1 MQRSLISLIVGGI
14 LALVAVGGLTYYLR
28 TTQNPSASA
37 GSNIELGNVVVA
49 TADLP
54 FGTHVSRD
62 QLSVVAWPASSMP
75 VDAFHSVEEVFAGS
89 QGFDRIVL
97 KPIDK
102 GEALLKSR
110 ISGFG
115 AKATLSR
122 QVPIGM
128 RAVSIRVDD
137 VSGVA
142 GFILPGDRVDVM
154 LTRRLEAT
162 TPDSSLVT
170 DVILQNILV
179 LGIDQLSDQ
188 DREKPVVAR
197 TATVAVTPEQA
208 QKLALAQQAGTLGL
222 SLRNASS
229 VDQVP
234 TERVVQRDLAPNSA
248 PPAKSRNV
256 KRAPPTIQIIYGGGR
271 TQVAPLPAAAPSP
284 STPAPVTQ

>member
-1 MQRSLISLIVGGI
+1 MQRSLVSLIAGGI
-14 LALVAVGGLTYYLR
+14 LALVAVVGLTFYLR
-28 TTQNPSASA
+28 SAQGPASIST
-37 GSNIELGNVVVA
+37 GSSIELGSVVVA
-49 TADLP
+49 VADLP
-54 FGTHVSRD
+54 FGTHLTRD

-75 VDAFHSVEEVFAGS
+75 ADSFHTVEEVFAGS
-89 QGFDRIVL
+89 QGFDRIIL

-102 GEALLKSR
+102 GEPLLKSR
-110 ISGFG
+110 VSGFG

-122 QVPIGM
+122 EVPPGM
-128 RAVSIRVDD
+128 RAVSIRIDD

-154 LTRRLEAT
+154 LTRKV
-162 TPDSSLVT
+162 DSTSTDSGLAT

-222 SLRNASS
+222 ALRNTLS

-234 TERVVQRDLAPNSA
+234 TARILQRDLNPNAPA
-248 PPAKSRNV
+248 PSSGHVR
-256 KRAPPTIQIIYGGGR
+256 RAPVGVQVIYGGAHAGS
-271 TQVAPLPAAAPSP
+271 A
-284 STPAPVTQ
+284 PAPAPATH

>member
-1 MQRSLISLIVGGI
+1 MQRSLVSLIVGGI
-14 LALVAVGGLTYYLR
+14 LALIAVGGLTYYLR
-28 TTQNPSASA
+28 SQSQVPSL
-37 GSNIELGNVVVA
+37 GSNIETGNVVVA
-49 TADLP
+49 VSDLP
-54 FGTHVSRD
+54 FGTHLSRD
-62 QLSVVAWPASSMP
+62 QLSVMAWPVASMP
-75 VDAFHSVEEVFAGS
+75 ADAFHSVEEVFAGS

-97 KPIDK
+97 KPVDK
-102 GEALLKSR
+102 GEPLLKSR

-122 QVPIGM
+122 QVPPGM

-154 LTRRLEAT
+154 LTRRLEGT
-162 TPDSSLVT
+162 TPDSNLAT
-170 DVILQNILV
+170 DIILQNILV

-197 TATVAVTPEQA
+197 TATVAVTPEEA

-222 SLRNASS
+222 ALRNATS

-234 TERVVQRDLAPNSA
+234 SERVVQRDLAPNAA
-248 PPAKSRNV
+248 PAPRAVRPV
-256 KRAPPTIQIIYGGGR
+256 KRGQEGVQVIYGGGR
-271 TQVAPLPAAAPSP
+271 TPIAAP
-284 STPAPVTQ
+284 APPTAVQ

>member
-1 MQRSLISLIVGGI
+1 MQRSLVSLIVGGI
-14 LALVAVGGLTYYLR
+14 LALVAIGGLTYYLR

-37 GSNIELGNVVVA
+37 GPNIEVGNVVVA
-49 TADLP
+49 TAELP
-54 FGTHVSRD
+54 FGTHLSRD
-62 QLSVVAWPASSMP
+62 QLSVVAWPTSSMP
-75 VDAFHSVEEVFAGS
+75 ADAFHSVEEVFAGS

-102 GEALLKSR
+102 GEPLLKSR

-122 QVPIGM
+122 QVPVGM

-170 DVILQNILV
+170 DVILQNIQV

-222 SLRNASS
+222 ALRNATS

-248 PPAKSRNV
+248 PPAPSRHVN
-256 KRAPPTIQIIYGGGR
+256 RPSATIQVIYGGGR
-271 TQVAPLPAAAPSP
+271 TQLAPLPAAASP

>member
-28 TTQNPSASA
+28 TTQNPAA
-37 GSNIELGNVVVA
+37 PTGPNIEVGNVVVA
-49 TADLP
+49 TAELP
-54 FGTHVSRD
+54 FGTHLSRD
-62 QLSVVAWPASSMP
+62 QLSVVAWPLASMP
-75 VDAFHSVEEVFAGS
+75 SDAFHSVEEVFAGS

-97 KPIDK
+97 KPVDK
-102 GEALLKSR
+102 GEPLLKSR

-122 QVPIGM
+122 QVPVGM

-170 DVILQNILV
+170 DVILQNIQV

-222 SLRNASS
+222 ALRNQTS

-248 PPAKSRNV
+248 PPPSRHV
-256 KRAPPTIQIIYGGGR
+256 KRAPVTIQVIYGGGR
-271 TQVAPLPAAAPSP
+271 SQVAPLPAAASP
-284 STPAPVTQ
+284 TTPAPVTQ

>member
-14 LALVAVGGLTYYLR
+14 LALVAIGGLTYYLR
-28 TTQNPSASA
+28 TTQNPAASA
-37 GSNIELGNVVVA
+37 GPSIDVGNVVVA
-49 TADLP
+49 TAPLP

-62 QLSVVAWPASSMP
+62 QLSVVAWPTSSMP
-75 VDAFHSVEEVFAGS
+75 ADAFHSVEEVFAGS

-102 GEALLKSR
+102 GEPLLKSR

-122 QVPIGM
+122 QVPVGM
-128 RAVSIRVDD
+128 RAVSIRIDD

-154 LTRRLEAT
+154 LTRRMEAT
-162 TPDSSLVT
+162 STDSGLVT
-170 DVILQNILV
+170 DVILQNVQV

-197 TATVAVTPEQA
+197 TATVAVTPEDA

-222 SLRNASS
+222 ALRNATS

-248 PPAKSRNV
+248 PPPSRHV
-256 KRAPPTIQIIYGGGR
+256 KRAPATIQVIYGGGR
-271 TQVAPLPAAAPSP
+271 SEVAPLPAAAAP

>member
-28 TTQNPSASA
+28 SAQSPATPS
-37 GSNIELGNVVVA
+37 SNIDVGNVVVA
-49 TADLP
+49 VSDLP
-54 FGTHVSRD
+54 FGTHIGRD
-62 QLSVVAWPASSMP
+62 QLTVIAWPVSSMP
-75 VDAFHSVEEVFAGS
+75 ADAFHSVEEVFAGS

-102 GEALLKSR
+102 GEPVLKSR

-122 QVPIGM
+122 QVPPGM
-128 RAVSIRVDD
+128 RAVSIRIDD

-154 LTRRLEAT
+154 LTRRIEASAS
-162 TPDSSLVT
+162 DASLVT
-170 DVILQNILV
+170 DIILQNVQV

-197 TATVAVTPEQA
+197 TATVAVTPEDA

-222 SLRNASS
+222 ALRNTSA

-234 TERVVQRDLAPNSA
+234 VERVVQRDLAPNAS
-248 PPAKSRNV
+248 PPPRPVRRGKPAGEGV
-256 KRAPPTIQIIYGGGR
+256 LVIYGGGR
-271 TQVAPLPAAAPSP
+271 TELA
-284 STPAPVTQ
+284 TPAPAPTQAPAPVVR

>member
-14 LALVAVGGLTYYLR
+14 LALVAIGGLTYYLR
-28 TTQNPSASA
+28 STQNPAASS
-37 GSNIELGNVVVA
+37 GPNIDVGNVVVA
-49 TADLP
+49 ASELP

-62 QLSVVAWPASSMP
+62 QLTVVAWPTSSMP
-75 VDAFHSVEEVFAGS
+75 ADAFHSVEEVFAGS

-102 GEALLKSR
+102 GEPLLKSR

-122 QVPIGM
+122 QVPVGM

-188 DREKPVVAR
+188 DREKPVLAR

-222 SLRNASS
+222 ALRNATA

-248 PPAKSRNV
+248 PPASRHV
-256 KRAPPTIQIIYGGGR
+256 RRAPATIQVIYGGGR
-271 TQVAPLPAAAPSP
+271 SEVAPLPAAASP

>member
-1 MQRSLISLIVGGI
+1 MQRSLVSLIVGGI
-14 LALVAVGGLTYYLR
+14 LALIAVGGLTLYLR
-28 TTQNPSASA
+28 STQNPAPASS
-37 GSNIELGNVVVA
+37 GSNVELGNVVVA
-49 TADLP
+49 ASDLP
-54 FGTHVSRD
+54 FGTHLSRD
-62 QLSVVAWPASSMP
+62 QLNVVAWPVVSMP
-75 VDAFHSVEEVFAGS
+75 ADAFHSVEEVFAGS

-102 GEALLKSR
+102 GEPLLKSR

-122 QVPIGM
+122 EVPAGM
-128 RAVSIRVDD
+128 RAVSIRIDD

-154 LTRRLEAT
+154 LTRHVEGTPQDSGLAT
-162 TPDSSLVT
+162 DI
-170 DVILQNILV
+170 ILQNILV

-222 SLRNASS
+222 ALRNAAS
-229 VDQVP
+229 VDQIP
-234 TERVVQRDLAPNSA
+234 STRIVQRDLAPNS
-248 PPAKSRNV
+248 S
-256 KRAPPTIQIIYGGGR
+256 PTDGDHKVRRPSVGVQVIYGGAKAEG
-271 TQVAPLPAAAPSP
+271 APAAH
-284 STPAPVTQ
+284 

>member
-14 LALVAVGGLTYYLR
+14 LALVAIGGLTYYLR
-28 TTQNPSASA
+28 TTQNPAASA
-37 GSNIELGNVVVA
+37 GPNIDVSNVVVA
-49 TADLP
+49 NAELP
-54 FGTHVSRD
+54 FGTHLSRD
-62 QLSVVAWPASSMP
+62 QLSVVAWPTSSMP

-89 QGFDRIVL
+89 QGFDRIIL

-102 GEALLKSR
+102 GEPLLKSR
-110 ISGFG
+110 VSGFG

-122 QVPIGM
+122 QVPVGM

-154 LTRRLEAT
+154 LTRRLEAS

-179 LGIDQLSDQ
+179 LGIDQLSDV

-222 SLRNASS
+222 ALRNTMS

-248 PPAKSRNV
+248 PPASRHV
-256 KRAPPTIQIIYGGGR
+256 RRAPATIQVIYGGGR
-271 TQVAPLPAAAPSP
+271 SEVAPLPAAASP
-284 STPAPVTQ
+284 SSPAPVTQ

>member
-14 LALVAVGGLTYYLR
+14 LALIAVGGLTYYLR
-28 TTQNPSASA
+28 SQSQAPAPS

-49 TADLP
+49 VSDLP
-54 FGTHVSRD
+54 FGTHVTRD
-62 QLSVVAWPASSMP
+62 QLSVVAWPVASMP
-75 VDAFHSVEEVFAGS
+75 ADAFHSVEEVFAGS

-102 GEALLKSR
+102 GEPLLRSR

-122 QVPIGM
+122 QVPPGM
-128 RAVSIRVDD
+128 RAVSIRIDD

-154 LTRRLEAT
+154 LTRRLDNTSPDTSMAT
-162 TPDSSLVT
+162 DI
-170 DVILQNILV
+170 ILQNILV

-197 TATVAVTPEQA
+197 TATVAVTPEEA

-222 SLRNASS
+222 ALRNAAS
-229 VDQVP
+229 VDRVP
-234 TERVVQRDLAPNSA
+234 SERVVQRDLAPNA
-248 PPAKSRNV
+248 IPVRPVR
-256 KRAPPTIQIIYGGGR
+256 RATHAQDGVQVIYGGGR
-271 TQVAPLPAAAPSP
+271 VPLAAP
-284 STPAPVTQ
+284 APPTATQ

>member
-28 TTQNPSASA
+28 TTQSPAAPST
-37 GSNIELGNVVVA
+37 NIDVGNVVVA
-49 TADLP
+49 VNDLP
-54 FGTHVSRD
+54 FGTHLGRD
-62 QLSVVAWPASSMP
+62 QLTVVAWPLSSMP
-75 VDAFHSVEEVFAGS
+75 ADAFHSVEEVFAGS

-97 KPIDK
+97 KPVDK
-102 GEALLKSR
+102 GEPVLKSR

-122 QVPIGM
+122 QVPAGM

-154 LTRRLEAT
+154 LTHRLQGAS
-162 TPDSSLVT
+162 PDASLVT
-170 DVILQNILV
+170 DIILQNVQI

-197 TATVAVTPEQA
+197 TATVAVTPEDA

-222 SLRNASS
+222 ALRNTSA

-234 TERVVQRDLAPNSA
+234 VERVVQRDLAPNAA
-248 PPAKSRNV
+248 PPPRPVRRGRPAGEGV
-256 KRAPPTIQIIYGGGR
+256 LVIYGGGK
-271 TQVAPLPAAAPSP
+271 TELSTTAPPPPAA
-284 STPAPVTQ
+284 PAPAVR

>member
-14 LALVAVGGLTYYLR
+14 LALIAVGGLTYYLR
-28 TTQNPSASA
+28 STQSPATPSN
-37 GSNIELGNVVVA
+37 NIDVGNVVVA
-49 TADLP
+49 VNDLP
-54 FGTHVSRD
+54 FGTHIGRD
-62 QLSVVAWPASSMP
+62 QLTVVAWPLASMP
-75 VDAFHSVEEVFAGS
+75 ADAFHSVEEVFAGS

-97 KPIDK
+97 RPIDK
-102 GEALLKSR
+102 GEPVLKTR

-122 QVPIGM
+122 QVPAGM

-154 LTRRLEAT
+154 LTHRLEGAAPET
-162 TPDSSLVT
+162 NLVT
-170 DVILQNILV
+170 DIILQNVQV

-197 TATVAVTPEQA
+197 TATVAVTPEDA

-222 SLRNASS
+222 ALRNTST
-229 VDQVP
+229 VGQVP
-234 TERVVQRDLAPNSA
+234 VERVVQRDLAPNAA
-248 PPAKSRNV
+248 PPPRTVRRGKPAGEGV
-256 KRAPPTIQIIYGGGR
+256 LVIYGGGR
-271 TQVAPLPAAAPSP
+271 TELAAPAPAPAAAAPP
-284 STPAPVTQ
+284 PAVR

>member
-1 MQRSLISLIVGGI
+1 MQRSLVSLIVGGV
-14 LALVAVGGLTYYLR
+14 LALIAVGGLTWYLR
-28 TTQNPSASA
+28 SAPPVSP
-37 GSNIELGNVVVA
+37 GSTGSSIELGNVVV
-49 TADLP
+49 TVADLP
-54 FGTHVSRD
+54 FGTHLSRD
-62 QLSVVAWPASSMP
+62 QLSVVAWPVASMP
-75 VDAFHSVEEVFAGS
+75 ADAFHSVEEVFEGS
-89 QGFDRIVL
+89 QGFDRVVL

-102 GEALLKSR
+102 GEPLLKGK

-122 QVPIGM
+122 EVPAGM

-154 LTRRLEAT
+154 LTRNVT
-162 TPDSSLVT
+162 GNSPDSGLAT
-170 DVILQNILV
+170 DIILQNILV

-188 DREKPVVAR
+188 AREKPVVAR

-222 SLRNASS
+222 ALRNATS

-234 TERVVQRDLAPNSA
+234 SARIGQRDLAPYA
-248 PPAKSRNV
+248 PPASGPARHV
-256 KRAPPTIQIIYGGGR
+256 RRAPTGIQVIYGGR
-271 TQVAPLPAAAPSP
+271 ANLT
-284 STPAPVTQ
+284 TPAPATR

>member
-14 LALVAVGGLTYYLR
+14 LALIAVGGLTYYLR
-28 TTQNPSASA
+28 TTQAPATP
-37 GSNIELGNVVVA
+37 GSSVDLGNVVVA
-49 TADLP
+49 VNDLP
-54 FGTHVSRD
+54 FGTHIGRD
-62 QLSVVAWPASSMP
+62 QLTVVAWPLSSMP
-75 VDAFHSVEEVFAGS
+75 ADAFHSVEEVFAGS

-102 GEALLKSR
+102 GEPVLKSR

-122 QVPIGM
+122 QVPPGM

-154 LTRRLEAT
+154 LTHRLEGVAA
-162 TPDSSLVT
+162 DASLVT
-170 DVILQNILV
+170 DVILQNVQV

-197 TATVAVTPEQA
+197 TATVAVSPEDA

-222 SLRNASS
+222 ALRNTSA
-229 VDQVP
+229 VDRVP
-234 TERVVQRDLAPNSA
+234 VERVVQRDLAPNAA
-248 PPAKSRNV
+248 PPPRPARRGKPV
-256 KRAPPTIQIIYGGGR
+256 GEGVLVIYGGGR
-271 TQVAPLPAAAPSP
+271 TELAAPAPAAGAPP
-284 STPAPVTQ
+284 PAVR